1 MQGPV
6 RLNSGITTIENQTYT
21 GDVVVGAGSRASP
34 VEFASLLGD
43 IQFLGTLKGQ
53 GNAKNRSMTAVANG
67 NVTYGDRVGY
77 AFNLETVDPT
87 NTADSFYKM
96 TTTANTITLKG
107 DVMTYE
113 EQVYNGDVLIG
124 STGSN

>member
-1 MQGPV
+1 M
-6 RLNSGITTIENQTYT
+6 TT
-21 GDVVVGAGSRASP
+21 
-34 VEFASLLGD
+34 L
-43 IQFLGTLKGQ
+43 
-53 GNAKNRSMTAVANG
+53 ANG

-77 AFNLETVDPT
+77 AFNLEIIEPT
-87 NTADSFYKM
+87 NTSDSFYKM

-124 STGSN
+124 SNGSNGSNRKVGIDFP